1 MTYGYL
7 ISKLQTIGNYIIIV
21 KYRKEKEGEEVYI
34 SRVKTHINY
43 LKHINLISIMIQIVL
58 RDN

>member
-7 ISKLQTIGNYIIIV
+7 ISKLQTIGNYIIII
-21 KYRKEKEGEEVYI
+21 KYRKEKGEEVYI